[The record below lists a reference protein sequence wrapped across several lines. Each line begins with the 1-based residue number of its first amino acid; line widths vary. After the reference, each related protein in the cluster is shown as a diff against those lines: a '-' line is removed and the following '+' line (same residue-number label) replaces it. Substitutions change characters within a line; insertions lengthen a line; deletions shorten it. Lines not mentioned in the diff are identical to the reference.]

1 MSSDRLLDCQPPTT
15 QLFNA
20 IRTYKTF
27 LSDWR
32 ITVKACKKSHKMKVV
47 YLIKHM
53 ADSRERQKKWRRDK
67 LPVLDTV
74 IRKLDLERHM
84 RGSQTIFYIQ

>member
-1 MSSDRLLDCQPPTT
+1 MENS
-15 QLFNA
+15 
-20 IRTYKTF
+20 
-27 LSDWR
+27 
-32 ITVKACKKSHKMKVV
+32 VKACKKSRKMKVV

-84 RGSQTIFYIQ
+84 RGSQTIFYINNQENKI

>member
-1 MSSDRLLDCQPPTT
+1 
-15 QLFNA
+15 
-20 IRTYKTF
+20 
-27 LSDWR
+27 
-32 ITVKACKKSHKMKVV
+32 MKVV

-53 ADSRERQKKWRRDK
+53 ADSRERQKKCRRDK

-84 RGSQTIFYIQ
+84 RGSQTILYIQ